1 MDFVDVD
8 SDKWQYAAF
17 KRFPVSS
24 VHRRLRA
31 HERRFCEK
39 AACIVATTE
48 REVQLVCHIEA
59 GARVRVVPN
68 GVETSYFHPQAAPEA
83 AGAPSV
89 IFTGDKS
96 CFPNEEVVIYFAR
109 TWRTVFR

>member
-24 VHRRLRA
+24 VHRREGRTLRA

-39 AACIVATTE
+39 AACIVATPGCY
-48 REVQLVCHIEA
+48 RQLELLIDWIQ
-59 GARVRVVPN
+59 VRNLICPN
-68 GVETSYFHPQAAPEA
+68 QVKAEIGIRIIRTNAAVN
-83 AGAPSV
+83 GWSAP
-89 IFTGDKS
+89 IKLQGG
-96 CFPNEEVVIYFAR
+96 R
-109 TWRTVFR
+109 R